1 MEKILVTSSS
11 TRFLKLT
18 NSSLRLLI
26 RESILSVI
34 LEGNDGHKWSR
45 ANDSL
50 LMLDKEGIEKSDRDN
65 VSNFLKAMGMMD

>member
-1 MEKILVTSSS
+1 MRNKSDTSS
-11 TRFLKLT
+11 RLLRL
-18 NSSLRLLI
+18 SSSRLRLLI
-26 RESILSVI
+26 RESILKITS
-34 LEGNDGHKWSR
+34 EGNNGHKWSR